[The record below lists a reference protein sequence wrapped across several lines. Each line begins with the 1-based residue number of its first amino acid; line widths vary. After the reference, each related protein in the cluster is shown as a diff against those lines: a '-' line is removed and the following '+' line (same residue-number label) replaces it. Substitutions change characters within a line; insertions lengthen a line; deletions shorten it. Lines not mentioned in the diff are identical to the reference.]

1 MLLTWLAS
9 HFLEIIALITGLLY
23 IILSIRRNILCW
35 PFGILSSGL
44 YVYVVYRSG
53 IFADM
58 VLYGYYI
65 LIGFYGWYH
74 WLYGNNNTGKKE
86 LRIKKTGL
94 KAGILLIVSTSVLF
108 ILISYF
114 LKNFTTSNVPYWDA
128 FTTALSITATWMLTQ
143 KMIEHWLVWVVVDSV
158 TMGLYSY
165 KGLYPTILLYF
176 VYTVLA
182 VVGYVDWQREWKK
195 QEIPAA

>member
-165 KGLYPTILLYF
+165 KGLYLTILLYF